1 MATGLK
7 FLQSDESI
15 VQPIKLSN
23 INCPTGIH
31 PALMLFHNLIYKNM
45 HI

>member
-1 MATGLK
+1 MASGLK
-7 FLQSDESI
+7 FLQSDES
-15 VQPIKLSN
+15 
-23 INCPTGIH
+23 NCPTGIH